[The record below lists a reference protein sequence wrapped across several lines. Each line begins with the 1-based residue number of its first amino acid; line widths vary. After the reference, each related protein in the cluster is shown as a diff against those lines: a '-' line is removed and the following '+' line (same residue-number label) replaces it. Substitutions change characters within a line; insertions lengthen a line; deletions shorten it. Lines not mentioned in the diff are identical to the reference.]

1 MKRVL
6 ISLAIVTMLIATIVM
21 PAMAV
26 EVGKDAVVTVT
37 EVLDISITDTG
48 DDGIQFGT
56 LDPDTSDNPDVD
68 QSMANDDTPAIAIT
82 INTGTNVNC
91 DINIK
96 GTDFHSTIPITG
108 ASWALRHD
116 EDPLHAMATTY
127 GSVATDIAP
136 ENTVGI
142 WHFLTI
148 PSDAAGGEHHSTFT
162 YEVVGTSS

>member
-1 MKRVL
+1 MKRLL
-6 ISLAIVTMLIATIVM
+6 ISLTIVTVLIATIVM
-21 PAMAV
+21 PTTAMEYA
-26 EVGKDAVVTVT
+26 KDASVTVT
-37 EVLDISITDTG
+37 EVLDISIADAG
-48 DDGIQFGT
+48 ADGIQFGT
-56 LDPDTSDNPDVD
+56 LDPGDTNEPDVD
-68 QSMANDDTPAIAIT
+68 QSMGDDTTPALAIT
-82 INTGTNVNC
+82 INEGTNVSCNVS
-91 DINIK
+91 IK
-96 GTDFHSTIPITG
+96 GTDFHGTIPITG

-162 YEVVGTSS
+162 YEVVGTGP

>member
-56 LDPDTSDNPDVD
+56 LDPDTDNNPDVA
-68 QSMANDDTPAIAIT
+68 QSTGDDSTPAVT
-82 INTGTNVNC
+82 VSVNTGTNVNC

-96 GTDFHSTIPITG
+96 GTDFHTTIPISN
-108 ASWALRHD
+108 AKWALRHD
-116 EDPLHAMATTY
+116 DTPTAMSDTY
-127 GSVATDIAP
+127 DSVATDIAP

-162 YEVVGTSS
+162 YEVVGTGP